1 MKNKLILLVLL
12 AASLA
17 ACNMKTYTR
26 EEAPMLFDALDT
38 KPNGYKGSIGT
49 DVIFEIT
56 ATKASQTLLCRS
68 VKIAS
73 HEGNSSRQYCKIK
86 GGEWR

>member
-1 MKNKLILLVLL
+1 MANKLILLVLL

-17 ACNMKTYTR
+17 ACNMKAYTR
-26 EEAPMLFDALDT
+26 EEAPILFDALDT

-49 DVIFEIT
+49 DAIFEIT
-56 ATKASQTLLCRS
+56 ETKASQMLLCRS

-73 HEGNSSRQYCKIK
+73 HEGKSSRQYCKIK